1 MTLQDSSNDL
11 YLGHREY
18 HLANTFL
25 FLFLVLPY
33 YYLIVTQVS
42 RLGNLELMKL
52 MRMPLI
58 YILSS
63 SWVRGFVSRRNYRS
77 DHLWNHG
84 NSITE
89 GAPAMPRCVASIEKK
104 GGAALACAFGS
115 GAQPARQKVETPIQ
129 RQPKARKE

>member
-1 MTLQDSSNDL
+1 
-11 YLGHREY
+11 LGHREY

-104 GGAALACAFGS
+104 GGGQHSPAPLVRVPNQHDRRWRHRFKGS
-115 GAQPARQKVETPIQ
+115 RRRGRSEMQHSICC
-129 RQPKARKE
+129 